1 MYGGFDVYKTYL
13 AIKNHFTTDYDYVKY
28 GGKVTAKLETFTKR
42 SDRYFFHKLSKRY
55 NQDDVLDY
63 FVANF
68 SVGDNKWIGNLLDNE
83 GTQNYTNYRKYK
95 ESFDYHFRNDC
106 SNIFNDL
113 SNRGISFD
121 DGFLV
126 HNGQHP
132 RILRLLIQRRIHIQ
146 TTIILDSV
154 LSFSKAWDKEINE
167 KVVWPKISHTIKKL
181 KPFILYNET
190 QAKLIMKEVFVK

>member
-83 GTQNYTNYRKYK
+83 GTQNYTKYRKYK

-146 TTIILDSV
+146 TAVIINSV

-190 QAKLIMKEVFVK
+190 QAKLIMKEIFVK

>member
-83 GTQNYTNYRKYK
+83 GTQNYTKYRKYK

-132 RILRLLIQRRIHIQ
+132 RILRLLIQRRIYIQ
-146 TTIILDSV
+146 TAVIINSV

>member
-146 TTIILDSV
+146 TAVIINSV

>member
-13 AIKNHFTTDYDYVKY
+13 AIKNHFTTDYDYIKY

-42 SDRYFFHKLSKRY
+42 PDRYFFHKVSKRY
-55 NQDDVLDY
+55 NQDAVLDY

-68 SVGDNKWIGNLLDNE
+68 AVDGHKWIGNILDNE
-83 GTQNYTNYRKYK
+83 GSQNYAKYRKYK
-95 ESFDYHFRNDC
+95 ESLDYHFRNDC
-106 SNIFNDL
+106 NNIRNDF

-126 HNGQHP
+126 TNGQHP
-132 RILRLLIQRRIHIQ
+132 RILRLLIQRKIHIQ
-146 TTIILDSV
+146 TAVILNTI
-154 LSFSKAWDKEINE
+154 LSFSKVWDKEIME
-167 KVVWPKISHTIKKL
+167 KVVWPKISHKIKKL
-181 KPFILYNET
+181 KPFVIYNET

>member
-42 SDRYFFHKLSKRY
+42 SDRYFFNKLSKRY

-83 GTQNYTNYRKYK
+83 GTQNYTKYRKYK

-146 TTIILDSV
+146 TAVIINSV